1 MTIINDKS
9 AVVYENG
16 IGQFEKKN
24 VSVLS
29 SIVVLIRK

>member
-24 VSVLS
+24 MSQYL
-29 SIVVLIRK
+29 VV